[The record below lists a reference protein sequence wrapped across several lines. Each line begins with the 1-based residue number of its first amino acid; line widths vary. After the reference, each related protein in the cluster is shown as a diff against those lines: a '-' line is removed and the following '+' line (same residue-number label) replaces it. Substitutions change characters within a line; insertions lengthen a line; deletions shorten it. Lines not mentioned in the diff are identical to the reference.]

1 MTVTRTDGMR
11 QMKTIQEGL
20 IPAYDRGRDVWNTT
34 DEHCSGSGYL
44 LLMIMT

>member
-1 MTVTRTDGMR
+1 MTVAETCGTR
-11 QMKTIQEGL
+11 QMNTVQEGL
-20 IPAYDRGRDVWNTT
+20 TPAYDRGRDVWNAT